1 MTSARLCFTLCL
13 VTIAA
18 FLLAAP
24 AFAQQKIE
32 GAVGGERTFH
42 WQGKLAADQTVTV
55 KDVTGNIDAEAASG
69 DQLEI
74 TATKSGYDADQA
86 KVVLLQTS
94 EGVTVCALFPDGD
107 GDYQSD
113 CRPGDHWN
121 THSHGRHEARV
132 DFKIRIPKNLRF
144 FAANVNGDVRA
155 EGLGRHAEV
164 VSVNG
169 DVKVS
174 TAGVA
179 EARTVNGNVEA
190 SMGDPD
196 WTGKLEFASVNGSI
210 VLELPDDTNADFH
223 FAALNGDM
231 DSDFPMTMKSE
242 HRNHFGPGVSI
253 SGQIGK
259 GGHELEVK
267 TVNGSLELH
276 RRGSM

>member
-1 MTSARLCFTLCL
+1 MLLRTQFAIASL
-13 VTIAA
+13 VFG
-18 FLLAAP
+18 FLSLAP
-24 AFAQQKIE
+24 AALAQRIE
-32 GAVGGERTFH
+32 GAVGSEHTFH
-42 WQGKLAADQTVTV
+42 WQGRLAADQTIIV
-55 KDVTGNIDAEAASG
+55 KDVTGDISAEAASG

-74 TATKSGYDADQA
+74 TATKSGFDADEA

-94 EGVTVCALFPDGD
+94 EGVSVCGIFPDGD
-107 GDYQSD
+107 GGEQSD
-113 CRPGDHWN
+113 CGAGTHWN
-121 THSHGRHEARV
+121 THDHGRSVVRI

-144 FAANVNGDVRA
+144 YAANVNGDVRA

-190 SMGDPD
+190 SMGEAE

-210 VLELPDDTNADFH
+210 TLEMPADLNADFQ

-231 DSDFPMTMKSE
+231 DSDFPLTMKSE
-242 HRNHFGPGVSI
+242 HRNHFGPGVKI
-253 SGQIGK
+253 TGQIGK
-259 GGHELEVK
+259 GGRELEVK

-276 RRGSM
+276 RRGAM